1 MNILTY
7 FPREECYGQL
17 GKISFLC
24 VWSHLEHSMSNQEVW
39 RGIGSV
45 RSHLE
50 HSMSNQ
56 EVWRGLGSMWW
67 HLEHS
72 IEARRCGEDLGVCGR
87 T

>member
-7 FPREECYGQL
+7 FPREVCYGQL
-17 GKISFLC
+17 GKMSSLC
-24 VWSHLEHSMSNQEVW
+24 VWWHLEHSIYSD
-39 RGIGSV
+39 
-45 RSHLE
+45 
-50 HSMSNQ
+50 Q

-72 IEARRCGEDLGVCGR
+72 IATGRCGEGLGVCGG